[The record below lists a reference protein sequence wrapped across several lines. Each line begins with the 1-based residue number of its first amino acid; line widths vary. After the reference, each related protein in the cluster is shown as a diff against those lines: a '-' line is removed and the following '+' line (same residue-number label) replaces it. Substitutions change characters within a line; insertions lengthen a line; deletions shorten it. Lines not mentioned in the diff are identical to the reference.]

1 MDVRSVPEP
10 CILKRWTKSARSGA
24 LPIVG
29 VSHVVEDVDLSPKQ
43 RYQKICPRL
52 IRIASEACRSPE
64 AFTFITKVVDEL
76 DRLILK
82 FQNGQVGD
90 SQVNVFLSKVEEI
103 ESNIDGS
110 TQVKSSGSTQVKS
123 FKKNRK
129 HKGHKT

>member
-1 MDVRSVPEP
+1 
-10 CILKRWTKSARSGA
+10 
-24 LPIVG
+24 
-29 VSHVVEDVDLSPKQ
+29 VEDVDLSPKQ

-82 FQNGQVGD
+82 FQNGQVSD
-90 SQVNVFLSKVEEI
+90 SQVNAFLSKVEEI

-110 TQVKSSGSTQVKS
+110 TQVKSLKNKESKRGTKGKKGWEESRHTNKQKKGGSSASQIKVLLNYQNIK
-123 FKKNRK
+123 FQY
-129 HKGHKT
+129 